1 MAAIEEKLVRLNLD
15 NNSFVKK
22 AEESTSIFNKLK
34 QAFSKTDALSF
45 DDASKSAGKLSTAV
59 NGVELSGLQKAI
71 DTVNS
76 RFSVMGEMGA
86 AALQRIS
93 NAAINTGQ
101 ALLNNVVTQPMKDGF
116 GEYELQM
123 KSIQTMLNNVDGAT
137 LDSVTNSLDTLNDYA
152 DKTIYSFSDMT
163 SAMSKFT
170 LAGIGIEDSQVAIM
184 GLSNL
189 AADAG
194 VQNAQLANAQYQL
207 SQALQA
213 GSVRLMDWRSMEN
226 MGLGTQK
233 FREALVAEA
242 QALGTLEDGFDMST
256 FRDSLSEGWM
266 TTDVVMGVLKDFAKD
281 PAMLDAATKIRT
293 LTQLVE
299 TFQEVIGSGWL
310 KTWENIFGDYDEST
324 EFFSNFN
331 DDIVDPSIQAFSAW
345 HNGLSGAFKDLGGR
359 THLINGIY
367 NAFNALSSV
376 MSVVGGAWRS
386 VFPPMTGERLVQM
399 AQGFE
404 NFTKSMILTG
414 DTADRLQYIIR
425 GIFAAFDSV
434 GTIVS
439 TVASTLSKVF
449 TSRLAEGFTDIL
461 LALSELSIGFNDSL
475 QSGEGLLGFIES
487 FGPKLETVGNL
498 IGVAMSWIAVGIRN
512 VGPIITYVGS
522 VISQLANLV
531 STVFVYSIQTAV
543 SAISEFIA
551 SFSSGIGSTG
561 SILKDAFGVVGSV
574 VSTIVSIVSKAGGIL
589 KRVFDYLTANMDI
602 ADVIGAGMAL
612 GLVGIGKAILTVGE
626 NLEEFV
632 ESTAAPF
639 TSFGDNVSGMFTK
652 IGDGI
657 SSIFDVG
664 GENSLLT
671 ISVSLLALAAALSM
685 IEDMSYEGIGK
696 GLITIALG
704 ISAIS
709 VATKTLSGL
718 TGGGTRTLLALSV
731 SMLAIGSAISSIG
744 KLNPGN
750 VLAASTAIAISLGA
764 IVLSVKSLE
773 GVKMGKIKQANSTIL
788 TMAIS
793 MRVLASAINVL
804 AGLSLGDL
812 AKGMLGV
819 AGGLAG
825 LAIAVKA
832 LSNVKI
838 SPAVA
843 GTILSLA
850 LSVSML
856 VIPIALLGA
865 LKWEILARG
874 VATIAAGMAAMVLAL
889 KGLSGL
895 KLAGAS
901 VGLLAMSIA
910 INSLIAPILILGS
923 LGWETIAKGL
933 VAIGGG
939 MLILVGGLAAMS
951 SIGAK
956 SATAIPALLTL
967 AAAINMMVVPMKQ
980 MAGMGWEEL
989 ARGLVGVGAG
999 IALLVAGMAGMAMIG
1014 GAATLAA
1021 PALLMLAGALNML
1034 IGPIERMSL
1043 MSWEQL
1049 AKGVLGVS
1057 VALAAIGG
1065 VAGILGS
1072 TAGPGMLIFS
1082 AAALAL
1088 GSALVVASLGV
1099 GMFSVAIQMMA
1110 GAIVTVVEMFP
1121 RIVAAIGDLASALS
1135 TAGGQIVDLL
1145 VAVVDIILRV
1155 IVEAGTL
1162 IVDAVIDIAQL
1173 IASRAPEFTV
1183 AALSIIAAFLNGI
1196 SLGLKPIVD
1205 AGILLVASLINGI
1218 SEAIASNSGY
1228 LFAAIKSLINAIVV
1242 MLGEG
1247 LATLVEDISIFGK
1260 DVGSGIAD
1268 SIRNNLAPMKEGIES
1283 NGEAI
1288 KEEIKAN
1295 NEEINDIIKSTG
1307 KEAKESS
1314 KEYSEGI
1321 GEGLEE
1327 GMAGISGIIASI
1339 SDAMSEVGAS
1349 GPEGVMDAFNSLDF
1363 DFDFDSFM
1371 DGLKSNLSTDQ
1382 MGSLFEDWGIPEPE
1396 LDWDFS
1402 DDADGMFEPF
1412 VTEAQGV
1419 ATEIE
1424 STVIPEVDA
1433 TAAHIVAAFKDG
1445 MTDTEFEALGASW
1458 GYDFSRGIYNE
1469 HGSITDAGVETVL
1482 RLEEAITA
1490 SGNMEE
1496 IGEILGLDLSNSL
1509 THHGGQYVTETGAQL
1524 MRQLVAGMSDEDLT
1538 ALTAL
1543 LGFDITTALAENTA
1557 EGAREAG
1564 AQTVEEYAG
1573 GVAHSSGS
1581 LNLAGQTA
1589 GTEVRAGIN
1598 KGISTDDG
1606 TVAASLTSV
1615 VTTALDAITANIE
1628 AGGAFSAG
1636 TTMMTKL
1643 KEGIESVNLTSS
1655 GETQGNQYKTGVES
1669 VDAEG
1674 SGTTIATA
1682 VEAGIL
1688 TVTLLATGRT
1698 LGEGFASGVSNTRGT
1713 ASAAGSEIA
1722 GAAKAGAEGVSAFS
1736 AGQSFAAGFARGIS
1750 SGAFAATIAARA
1762 MASAAKSA
1770 AEKAIDARSP
1780 ARELIKLGKNFSLG
1794 MAIGIK
1800 DKAQEAV
1807 QSARNM
1813 ATDSMGVLRNTAMSL
1828 MQKIN
1833 DDLSMNP
1840 VITPVLDDSNI
1851 RDVDLGQNEKL
1862 LSLNSRQASQYSAYT
1877 GSYLRSLNQDPAPT
1891 SKETVIDIDINN
1903 PTVSDQTD
1911 LDAVKRQI
1919 YETVDEVMGNKLYS
1933 RRRGQ
1938 AG

>member
-1 MAAIEEKLVRLNLD
+1 MAIEEKLVRLNLD
-15 NNSFVKK
+15 SDSFVKK

-34 QAFSKTDALSF
+34 QAFSKTDSLSF
-45 DDASKSAGKLSTAV
+45 DDASKSASKLSTAV
-59 NGVELSGLQKAI
+59 NSVELSGLQQAI

-86 AALQRIS
+86 AALHRIS
-93 NAAINTGQ
+93 NAAINAGQ
-101 ALLNNVVTQPMKDGF
+101 ALLNNVVSQPMKDGF
-116 GEYELQM
+116 VEYELQM

-137 LDSVTNSLDTLNDYA
+137 LDSVTKSLDTLNTYA

-170 LAGIGIEDSQVAIM
+170 LAGIGLEDSQVAIM

-194 VQNAQLANAQYQL
+194 VENAQLANAQYQL

-213 GSVRLMDWRSMEN
+213 GAVRLMDWRSMEN

-242 QALGTLEDGFDMST
+242 QALGTLQEGFDMST
-256 FRDSLSEGWM
+256 FRDSLQDGWM
-266 TTDVVMGVLKDFAKD
+266 TTDVVLGVLKDFAED
-281 PAMLDAATKIRT
+281 PAMMDAATKIRT
-293 LTQLVE
+293 LSQLVD

-331 DDIVDPSIQAFSAW
+331 DDIVDPSVQAFSAW

-376 MSVVGGAWRS
+376 MSVVGGAWSS

-414 DTADRLQYIIR
+414 DTADRLQYILR

-439 TVASTLSKVF
+439 TVVSTFSKLF
-449 TSRLAEGFTDIL
+449 TSRLGEGFTDIL

-498 IGVAMSWIAVGIRN
+498 IGVAMSWVAFGIRN
-512 VGPIITYVGS
+512 VGPIIEYVGS

-531 STVFVYSIQTAV
+531 STVFVYSIQSAV
-543 SAISEFIA
+543 TAISDFIA
-551 SFSSGIGSTG
+551 SFSSGMGNTG

-574 VSTIVSIVSKAGGIL
+574 VSTIVKIIGKAGDVL
-589 KRVFDYLTANMDI
+589 KTVFDYLTASIDI
-602 ADVIGAGMAL
+602 VDIIGVGMAL
-612 GLVGIGKAILTVGE
+612 GLVGIGKAILTVGKS
-626 NLEEFV
+626 LEEFV
-632 ESTAAPF
+632 ESTATPF
-639 TSFGDNVSGMFTK
+639 TSFGDNVSSMFSK

-657 SSIFDVG
+657 SSIFNVG
-664 GENSLLT
+664 GEKSLLT

-704 ISAIS
+704 LSAIS
-709 VATKTLSGL
+709 IATKSLSGL
-718 TGGGTRTLLALSV
+718 TGGGTRTLLALSI
-731 SMLAIGSAISSIG
+731 SMLAIGKAISSIG

-773 GVKMGKIKQANSTIL
+773 GVKMNKIKQANSTIL

-804 AGLSLGDL
+804 AKLSLGDL
-812 AKGMLGV
+812 AKGMLGA

-832 LSNVKI
+832 LSSVKI
-838 SPAVA
+838 PPTVA

-850 LSVSML
+850 MSVSML

-874 VATIAAGMAAMVLAL
+874 VATIAVGMGAMVLAL

-901 VGLLAMSIA
+901 VGILAMSIA

-939 MLILVGGLAAMS
+939 MLILVGGLTAMS
-951 SIGAK
+951 KIGAK

-1014 GAATLAA
+1014 GSATLAA

-1034 IGPIERMSL
+1034 IVPITAMSL

-1057 VALAAIGG
+1057 GALAVIGG

-1072 TAGPGMLIFS
+1072 VAGPGMLVFS

-1088 GSALVVASLGV
+1088 GAALVVASVGV
-1099 GMFSVAIQMMA
+1099 GVFSLAIEMFA
-1110 GAIVTVVEMFP
+1110 GAIVSVVEMFP
-1121 RIVAAIGDLASALS
+1121 RIVAAVGDLASALA

-1155 IVEAGTL
+1155 IVEASVL
-1162 IVDAVIDIAQL
+1162 IVDAIIDIAQM

-1196 SLGLKPIVD
+1196 SLGLKPIVE

-1228 LFAAIKSLINAIVV
+1228 LFTAIKGLINSIIV

-1260 DVGSGIAD
+1260 DVGSGLAE
-1268 SIRNNLAPMKEGIES
+1268 SIRNNLEPMKDGIES

-1295 NEEINDIIKSTG
+1295 NEEINEIIKSTG

-1314 KEYSEGI
+1314 KGYSEGI

-1327 GMAGISGIIASI
+1327 GMAGISGIISSI
-1339 SDAMSEVGAS
+1339 SDKMSEIGGS
-1349 GPEGVMDAFNSLDF
+1349 GPEGVMDAFNSLDLGF
-1363 DFDFDSFM
+1363 DFDGFM
-1371 DGLKSNLSTDQ
+1371 GGLKDNLSTDQ

-1396 LDWDFS
+1396 LGWDFS
-1402 DDADGMFEPF
+1402 DEANGMFDPIKS
-1412 VTEAQGV
+1412 EAQGLP
-1419 ATEIE
+1419 AEIE

-1433 TAAHIVAAFKDG
+1433 TAAHIVSAFKDG
-1445 MTDTEFEALGASW
+1445 MTDQEFEALGASW

-1482 RLEEAITA
+1482 RLEEAINA
-1490 SGNMEE
+1490 SGNMEA
-1496 IGEILGLDLSNSL
+1496 IGELLGLDLSNSL

-1524 MRQLVAGMSDEDLT
+1524 MRQLVAGMSEEDLT

-1543 LGFDITTALAENTA
+1543 LGFDITTALAENTVQ
-1557 EGAREAG
+1557 GAKEAG
-1564 AQTVEEYAG
+1564 TQTANAYAD
-1573 GVAHSSGS
+1573 GVS
-1581 LNLAGQTA
+1581 LNAGPLNEAGQTV
-1589 GTEVRAGIN
+1589 GTAVRDGIN
-1598 KGISTDDG
+1598 EGVSTDDG
-1606 TVAASLTSV
+1606 TVTASLTSV

-1628 AGGAFSAG
+1628 AGGAVTAG

-1643 KEGIESVNLTSS
+1643 KEGIESVDLTTS
-1655 GETQGNQYKTGVES
+1655 GETQGAQYQTGIES
-1669 VDAEG
+1669 VDAEAT
-1674 SGTTIATA
+1674 GTTIATA
-1682 VEAGIL
+1682 VESG
-1688 TVTLLATGRT
+1688 TLSVNLFSAGRT
-1698 LGEGFASGVSNTRGT
+1698 LGQGFANGVANTQAT
-1713 ASAAGSEIA
+1713 ARAAGRNIA
-1722 GAAKAGAEGVSAFS
+1722 EAAKAGAGSVSAFS
-1736 AGQSFAAGFARGIS
+1736 TGQNFAEGFANGIRNKAYLS
-1750 SGAFAATIAARA
+1750 EIEARA
-1762 MASAAKSA
+1762 MANAAKRA
-1770 AEKAIDARSP
+1770 AEKAVDARSP
-1780 ARELIKLGKNFSLG
+1780 ARKLIELGENFSLG
-1794 MAIGIK
+1794 TAIGIK
-1800 DKAQEAV
+1800 NKAQEAI

-1813 ATDSMGVLRNTAMSL
+1813 ATDSMNALRYTAMSL

-1851 RDVDLGQNEKL
+1851 RNVDLGQNEKL

-1877 GSYLRSLNQDPAPT
+1877 GSYLRSLNQDPAPA

-1903 PTVSDQTD
+1903 PSVSNQTD
-1911 LDAVKRQI
+1911 LEDVKRQI
-1919 YETVDEVMGNKLYS
+1919 YDTVDEAIGNKLYS